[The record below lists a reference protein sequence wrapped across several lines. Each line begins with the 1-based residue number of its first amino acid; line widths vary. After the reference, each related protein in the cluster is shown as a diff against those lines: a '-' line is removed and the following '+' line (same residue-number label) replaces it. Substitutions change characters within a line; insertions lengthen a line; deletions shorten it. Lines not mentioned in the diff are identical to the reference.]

1 MPRTLLRISS
11 TALLALLIV
20 SCRQSALTTHA
31 SMAGELLVVG
41 PWEIPSLDPL
51 GSGSQFMR
59 MQVTET
65 LVDAASDGTVLP
77 GLAAKWSTSPDGL
90 EWRFELRQGLRF
102 HDGSLLTA
110 ASALPSL
117 KRALV
122 EPGSLALAPIERLDA
137 IGNEVVVHLRQ
148 PFSPLPAL
156 FAHSSTQV
164 LAPSSLGPSGEVLSV
179 VGTGP
184 YRVVSI
190 ARPQSFI
197 VAAFDGWRGGVPPIR
212 HATYLSVSRAETR
225 ALMAES
231 GQADLV
237 FGLDPAS
244 LSRLRANPH
253 VTVEAVSIPRT
264 IALKVD
270 SGKPC
275 FQDVRTRRAISLAID
290 RPRIARAI
298 LRDSEMAAT
307 QLFPPTLAG
316 WHNLRLAPLATNPA
330 LARKLLA
337 DAGWRK
343 TSQGLLSLDG
353 ACSSMELL
361 TFVDRPELPLLSA
374 VIQEQLRQVGLHVE
388 VNIGNA
394 GDIPFGHRAG
404 TLTMGLMARNYGI
417 TPDPLVTLMGDFG
430 ERGGDWGAM
439 NWRSPEIESLF
450 YGLVRSHG
458 AEQSLPR
465 GRVAEILQSELPVIP
480 IAWYRQTVVVG
491 SSVSG
496 VTLDPFERS
505 YRLTGIR
512 WAGKTGDSR

>member
-1 MPRTLLRISS
+1 
-11 TALLALLIV
+11 
-20 SCRQSALTTHA
+20 
-31 SMAGELLVVG
+31 
-41 PWEIPSLDPL
+41 
-51 GSGSQFMR
+51 
-59 MQVTET
+59 
-65 LVDAASDGTVLP
+65 
-77 GLAAKWSTSPDGL
+77 
-90 EWRFELRQGLRF
+90 
-102 HDGSLLTA
+102 
-110 ASALPSL
+110 
-117 KRALV
+117 
-122 EPGSLALAPIERLDA
+122 
-137 IGNEVVVHLRQ
+137 
-148 PFSPLPAL
+148 
-156 FAHSSTQV
+156 
-164 LAPSSLGPSGEVLSV
+164 
-179 VGTGP
+179 
-184 YRVVSI
+184 
-190 ARPQSFI
+190 
-197 VAAFDGWRGGVPPIR
+197 
-212 HATYLSVSRAETR
+212 
-225 ALMAES
+225 
-231 GQADLV
+231 
-237 FGLDPAS
+237 
-244 LSRLRANPH
+244 

-298 LRDSEMAAT
+298 LRDPEMAAT
-307 QLFPPTLAG
+307 QLFPPTLAS
-316 WHNLRLAPLATNPA
+316 WHNPRLAPLATDPT

-343 TSQGLLSLDG
+343 TSQGLLSMGG

-417 TPDPLVTLMGDFG
+417 TPDPLVTLVGDFG

-450 YGLVRSHG
+450 HALVRSNG
-458 AEQSLPR
+458 ADQSLPR
-465 GRVAEILQSELPVIP
+465 SRVAEILQSELPVIP
-480 IAWYRQTVVVG
+480 IAWYRQTVTVG
-491 SSVSG
+491 TRVSG
-496 VTLDPFERS
+496 VSLDPFERS